1 MKRFFKAFV
10 SLLALALML
19 GSLFACSKKPAES
32 NDSVI
37 ASIGDRKL
45 TLGFFK
51 SAFTSYADYYSQM
64 GMDPFASKTDLE
76 YFQDT
81 VLDAV
86 VNDLIVL
93 HRADEEGFALSS
105 AQISEAEQAAEQELE
120 EIKSQLM
127 SQAEQLNASDPS
139 MTAEQH
145 FEGLIRELS
154 EYYTGMAMSFEDY
167 SAEYKKQTIDTA
179 IVSAYRSEFEAKLP
193 VGDSEVLEWYEE
205 QLQYD
210 QKMYAEDPG
219 KYMENALEFEI
230 RGEQYTDVY
239 PPTVIPEGYSRI
251 FDIVVYPDGELSEEY
266 ESLIEEMESVAAQ
279 CSDMLFS
286 DALNGTSDH
295 ADEIAE
301 FVSAYKVLEA
311 RANEMYDEYR
321 ASAVKKMDQAY
332 ACLTD
337 GESFQEVMKRF
348 SERSY
353 SDAENGDIPSRI
365 LENGELIS
373 ITHDCGDSDWSSV
386 IKDIYSMTAVGEY
399 STVFSDDDGSLHI
412 IMRGENVPSGSV
424 DVASIKDAIIR
435 IIRAEKSASA
445 WKNKLSEWREDPAL
459 HIDMDTVR
467 SIGTDK
473 LPKED

>member
-1 MKRFFKAFV
+1 MKRYFKAV
-10 SLLALALML
+10 ASLMALAFML
-19 GSLFACSKKPAES
+19 SSILACSKKPAES

-37 ASIGDRKL
+37 VSMGERKI

-51 SAFTSYADYYSQM
+51 SAFTSYADYYTQM
-64 GMDPFASKTDLE
+64 GMDPFASKSDLE

-86 VNDLIVL
+86 VNDLVVL
-93 HRADEEGFALSS
+93 HRADEEGFSLSS
-105 AQISEAEQAAEQELE
+105 AQMAEADRAAEEELE
-120 EIKSQLM
+120 EIKSQLT

-139 MTAEQH
+139 MTTEQY
-145 FEGLIRELS
+145 FDGLIRELS
-154 EYYTGMAMSFEDY
+154 EYYTGTAMSFEDY
-167 SAEYKKQTIDTA
+167 SAEYKKQTLDTA
-179 IVSAYRSEFEAKLP
+179 VVSACRSEFEANLP
-193 VGDSEVLEWYEE
+193 VSDAQVLEWYEE
-205 QLQYD
+205 QLQSD

-219 KYMENALEFEI
+219 RYMENAVEFELH
-230 RGEQYTDVY
+230 GEQYTDVY
-239 PPTVIPEGYSRI
+239 PPTYIPEGYSRI

-266 ESLIEEMESVAAQ
+266 ESLLEDMDRVAAQ

-286 DALNGTSDH
+286 DALNGTNDH
-295 ADEIAE
+295 AEEIAE
-301 FVSAYKVLEA
+301 FVSAYKALET
-311 RANEMYDEYR
+311 RANEMFDEYR

-332 ACLTD
+332 ACLLD

-348 SERSY
+348 SEASY
-353 SDAENGDIPSRI
+353 AGSENGEIPSRI

-373 ITHDCGDSDWSSV
+373 ISNDCGDNDWSSV
-386 IKDIYSMTAVGEY
+386 VKDIYSMTAKGEY

-412 IMRGENVPSGSV
+412 IMRGENLPSGSV
-424 DVASIKDAIIR
+424 DVASIKDAIVR

-473 LPKED
+473 LTKED